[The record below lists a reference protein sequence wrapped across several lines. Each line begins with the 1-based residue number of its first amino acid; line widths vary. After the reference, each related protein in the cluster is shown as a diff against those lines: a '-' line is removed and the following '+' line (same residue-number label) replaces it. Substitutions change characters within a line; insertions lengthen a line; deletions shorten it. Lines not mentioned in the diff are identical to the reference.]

1 MHETF
6 MQRCLELASLGLGN
20 TAPNPMVGCVIVHN
34 TKIIG
39 EGYHRLCG
47 EAHAEVNAINAVQ
60 NKELLPFST
69 LYVNLEPCAHYGR
82 TPPCSKLILEM
93 KIPRVVIGCQDS
105 YSEVSGKGIAMLR
118 AGGVDVTTGILESK
132 SRDLN
137 KRFFTFHEKKRPYII
152 LKWAQTLDGFIDLC
166 REGDSNSKPAWITN
180 EVSKSLV
187 HKWRTEE
194 DAILIGRLTAAKD
207 NPQLNVREW
216 SGKPP
221 LRIALDQNLQLSK
234 ALYLFDNRQPT
245 LVFNA
250 KKNAVENKIE
260 YVQVDFGPNF
270 LNEIMAQLYE
280 REIQSII
287 VEGGEIVLTSLIQ
300 QNLWDEIRQFI
311 GNKMF
316 HAGVN
321 APGITLRKPE
331 FQSAVNPDGWSKN
344 MKMKSVDFLGD
355 ARLFVYKNR

>member
-6 MQRCLELASLGLGN
+6 MQRCLELAETGFGN

-34 TKIIG
+34 KKIIG
-39 EGYHRLCG
+39 EGYHQKCG
-47 EAHAEVNAINAVQ
+47 EAHAEVNAISAVQ

-69 LYVNLEPCAHYGR
+69 LYVNLEPCAHFGR
-82 TPPCSKLILEM
+82 TPPCSKLILEK
-93 KIPRVVIGCQDS
+93 KIPRVVIGCQDP

-118 AGGVDVTTGILESK
+118 TGGVEVIAGILEK
-132 SRDLN
+132 ESRALN
-137 KRFFTFHEKKRPYII
+137 KRFFTYHEKKRPYII

-166 REGDSNSKPAWITN
+166 REGDFNSKPAWITN
-180 EVSKSLV
+180 DVSKSLV

-216 SGKPP
+216 SGKTP
-221 LRIALDQNLQLSK
+221 LRVVLDQNLVLPK
-234 ALYLFDNRQPT
+234 ELHLFDNSQPT

-250 KKNAVENKIE
+250 KKSLVENKLE
-260 YVQVDFGPNF
+260 YVKIDFGTMIWPELF
-270 LNEIMAQLYE
+270 AQLHQ

-287 VEGGEIVLTSLIQ
+287 VEGGEIVLTSFIQ

-321 APGITLRKPE
+321 APGIKLRNPE
-331 FQSAVNPDGWSKN
+331 FQLPGISGNWVKN
-344 MKMKSVDFLGD
+344 LKLKSSDHLGD
-355 ARLFVYKNR
+355 ARLFVYLNH